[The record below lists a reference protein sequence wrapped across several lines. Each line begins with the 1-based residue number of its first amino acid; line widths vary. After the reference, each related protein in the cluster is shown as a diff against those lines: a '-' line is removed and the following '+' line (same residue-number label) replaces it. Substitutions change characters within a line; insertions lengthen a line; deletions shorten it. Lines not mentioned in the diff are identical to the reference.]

1 MRIIDRYI
9 RRNILATTGMVLL
22 VIVGLDLLAS
32 FIAELEELKAEYQ
45 ILQALAFVLVSV
57 PGKIYEFLSVSILI
71 GCLIGLGALAS
82 SSELLVIRGAGVP
95 PRRIIVSVLK
105 PIMALVILGLLLAQ
119 FIVPPIEQWGQAQ
132 KTSARSNSI
141 LLKTKGGI
149 WHREGNEYIHIKT
162 VGMDGQMYDISRFR
176 FDNNNKL
183 IASHYFKRADY
194 QDKYWVIQD
203 AASTA
208 FNDNST
214 AVFRF
219 KELQWFSGLT
229 PQNLAT
235 VIIKPDQ
242 LSMTTLYQHANY
254 LKKQDLNAANYLVSF
269 WKKVFQPVVT
279 VVMVLIAISFV
290 FGPLRSVTAGLRI
303 IVGVFVGIGFQQGQ
317 QLAAYASLVYNIEP
331 FVAVVTPILLAM
343 LMAWLLIRRIR

>member
-1 MRIIDRYI
+1 MRIIDHYI
-9 RRNILATTGMVLL
+9 RRNILATTAMVLL

-32 FIAELEELKAEYQ
+32 FISELEELKAEYQ
-45 ILQALAFVLVSV
+45 ILQAMAFVLVSV

-82 SSELLVIRGAGVP
+82 SSELLVIRAAGVP

-105 PIMALVILGLLLAQ
+105 PIMALVILGLFLAQ
-119 FIVPPIEQWGQAQ
+119 FIVPPIEHWGQAQ

-162 VGMDGQMYDISRFR
+162 VGLDGQMYDINRFR

-194 QDKYWVIQD
+194 QNKYWAIQD
-203 AASTA
+203 ATSTA
-208 FNDNST
+208 FNDNTT

-219 KELQWFSGLT
+219 SELQWFSGLT
-229 PQNLAT
+229 PQNLST

-242 LSMTTLYQHANY
+242 LSMTALYQYANY

-290 FGPLRSVTAGLRI
+290 FGPLRSVTAGLRVL
-303 IVGVFVGIGFQQGQ
+303 VGVVVGVGFQQGQ

-331 FVAVVTPILLAM
+331 FVAVVTPILLA
-343 LMAWLLIRRIR
+343 LLVALLLIRRIQ